1 MSRSV
6 HTSPGVSIREIQP
19 LFKTQFLFKNS
30 PISKRDLAIN
40 FYPDLYTDKY
50 SIFIYVYLRMYV
62 QYVYIN
68 EMSIVTRS
76 KNESSIKIELSPI
89 LRNMHV
95 WNLFYVVPDQV
106 TAVTLTRTVTT
117 NQPSLNV
124 SWTALQSD
132 RTIQY
137 YQVDY
142 RVSGSTTWSRVSP
155 NPTTTSTTLENLQ
168 LGTTYEVRVRA
179 VSDVGSG
186 TWSDTISETTYN
198 SE

>member
-1 MSRSV
+1 MYLLFLSLV
-6 HTSPGVSIREIQP
+6 PG
-19 LFKTQFLFKNS
+19 
-30 PISKRDLAIN
+30 
-40 FYPDLYTDKY
+40 
-50 SIFIYVYLRMYV
+50 
-62 QYVYIN
+62 
-68 EMSIVTRS
+68 
-76 KNESSIKIELSPI
+76 
-89 LRNMHV
+89 
-95 WNLFYVVPDQV
+95 QV

-124 SWTALQSD
+124 GWTVPQSD

-142 RVSGSTTWSRVSP
+142 RVRDSTTWSRASP